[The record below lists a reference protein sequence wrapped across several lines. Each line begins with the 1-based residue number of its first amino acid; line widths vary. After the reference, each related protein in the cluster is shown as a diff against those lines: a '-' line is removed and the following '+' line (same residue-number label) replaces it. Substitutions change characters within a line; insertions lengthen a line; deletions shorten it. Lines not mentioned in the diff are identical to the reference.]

1 MTLFRPLI
9 FVLAMAAPNLVSAQ
23 GLFSP
28 AITVNDSVVTNYE
41 IDQRIKLLTLFRTPG
56 NLPELAR
63 EQLIEDRLKAE
74 EAKRAGLRLSEDAMA
89 QAMDDFAGR
98 ANMSLDQFLVLLNQ
112 NGIDKETLAD
122 FVSIGVTWRDFVRL
136 RYGNRV
142 NITEADIDRALGNQ
156 AGGDAGI
163 EVLLSEIIIPAPPP
177 QAAQAM
183 QTAQRISGLTSEAAF
198 SAEAR
203 RVSALPSKT
212 NGGRLNWLPITN
224 YPPALR
230 GILLA
235 LGKGEVTA
243 PLPITNGVALFQLR
257 GVREVAQGQ
266 PDFAAIEYMTY
277 LIAGAPEDTLAK
289 AASVAGRVDTCDD
302 LYGEAK
308 GQPEENL
315 LRSSLPPADI
325 PQNVA
330 IALANLDAG
339 EVNYSLTDATGTVRQ
354 FIMMCGRTPAIDAE
368 VDREAIRTQLR
379 GERLTGYADGLLAD
393 LKAAATIITQ

>member
-56 NLPELAR
+56 NLSELAR

-98 ANMSLDQFLVLLNQ
+98 ADMSLDQFLVLLNQ

-122 FVSIGVTWRDFVRL
+122 FVRIGVTWRDFVRL

-177 QAAQAM
+177 QEAQAM

-203 RVSALPSKT
+203 RVSALPSKA

-308 GQPEENL
+308 SQPEENL
-315 LRSSLPPADI
+315 LRTSLPPADI

-339 EVNYSLTDATGTVRQ
+339 EVNFSLTDATGTVRQ

>member
-1 MTLFRPLI
+1 
-9 FVLAMAAPNLVSAQ
+9 MAAPNLVSAQ

-89 QAMDDFAGR
+89 QAMEDFAGR

-122 FVSIGVTWRDFVRL
+122 FVRIGVTWRDFVRL

-203 RVSALPSKT
+203 RVSALPSKA

-257 GVREVAQGQ
+257 GVREVSQGQ

-289 AASVAGRVDTCDD
+289 ATSVAGRVDTCDD

-315 LRSSLPPADI
+315 LRTSLPPADI

>member
-122 FVSIGVTWRDFVRL
+122 FVRIGVTWRDFVRL

-142 NITEADIDRALGNQ
+142 NITETDIDRALGNQ

-203 RVSALPSKT
+203 RVSALPSKA

-257 GVREVAQGQ
+257 GVREVSQGQ
-266 PDFAAIEYMTY
+266 PDFAAIEYMSY
-277 LIAGAPEDTLAK
+277 VIAGAPEDTLAK

-315 LRSSLPPADI
+315 LRTSLPPADI

-368 VDREAIRTQLR
+368 VD
-379 GERLTGYADGLLAD
+379 
-393 LKAAATIITQ
+393 

>member
-122 FVSIGVTWRDFVRL
+122 FVRIGVTWRDFVRL

-142 NITEADIDRALGNQ
+142 NITETDIDRALGNQ

-257 GVREVAQGQ
+257 GVREVSQGQ

-277 LIAGAPEDTLAK
+277 LIAGTPEVTLAK

-315 LRSSLPPADI
+315 LRTSLPPADI